1 MGLGTSI
8 VLIAAGAILKYA
20 VNETTVGPLEID
32 TVGLILLLLGILGLI
47 LSLILMFGLLDRDR
61 GVRREHYVE
70 DAPPRDR
77 MGPPPPRY

>member
-8 VLIAAGAILKYA
+8 VLIAVGAILKYA

-47 LSLILMFGLLDRDR
+47 LSLIFMFGLLDRDR
-61 GVRREHYVE
+61 GARRETYVE
-70 DAPPRDR
+70 EVPPRDR
-77 MGPPPPRY
+77 MGPPPRY